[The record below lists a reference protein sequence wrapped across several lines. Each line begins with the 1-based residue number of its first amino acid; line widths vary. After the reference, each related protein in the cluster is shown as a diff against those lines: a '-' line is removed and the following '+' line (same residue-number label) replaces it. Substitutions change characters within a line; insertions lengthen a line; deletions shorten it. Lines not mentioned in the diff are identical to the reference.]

1 MRKANTK
8 NLTPE
13 KAWEE
18 FVGTSEEMFLS
29 NFRPETDIKKM
40 CEIYAHELPIVFE
53 YDKILFT
60 DKQIE
65 EIENLLVTHLEN
77 YIKSKGGIENLK
89 LYTEEELNMMM
100 QQDYEVIIYGLSKKL
115 GATREEVEKALDKAE
130 IKSQK

>member
-1 MRKANTK
+1 
-8 NLTPE
+8 
-13 KAWEE
+13 
-18 FVGTSEEMFLS
+18 
-29 NFRPETDIKKM
+29 M